1 VRIENEEGRGTIAL
15 PPQRDRSDEG
25 RQKCVCV
32 HRLSEVIQAGKR
44 SSESRQRRDGRLS
57 GIK

>member
-15 PPQRDRSDEG
+15 PLQRDRSDEG

-32 HRLSEVIQAGKR
+32 HRLSDIIQTEER